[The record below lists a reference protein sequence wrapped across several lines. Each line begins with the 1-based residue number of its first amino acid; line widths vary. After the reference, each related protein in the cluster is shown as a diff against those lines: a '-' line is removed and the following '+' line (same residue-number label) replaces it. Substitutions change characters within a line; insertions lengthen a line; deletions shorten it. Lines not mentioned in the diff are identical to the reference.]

1 MEKYKMILAAEAQ
14 FAREVTLGIIVQRPV
29 SAWSTMIPG
38 MFLFDYLRREGAVKK
53 YSRTFM
59 FPRRLAMNAALADLN
74 DEDKISVQDHIQ
86 MEIRARL
93 ESLNLQ
99 SDNLLEAQVRMVELL
114 ADYYTKLLN
123 AEGDTYLILIENAY
137 PLRDELAGFFDQ
149 LLAVEKE
156 VDHEIVAVKGADQV
170 LQERLAAEQQQVA
183 KRRQKILDDIF

>member
-1 MEKYKMILAAEAQ
+1 
-14 FAREVTLGIIVQRPV
+14 
-29 SAWSTMIPG
+29 
-38 MFLFDYLRREGAVKK
+38 
-53 YSRTFM
+53 
-59 FPRRLAMNAALADLN
+59 MNAALADLN

-93 ESLNLQ
+93 ESQNLQ